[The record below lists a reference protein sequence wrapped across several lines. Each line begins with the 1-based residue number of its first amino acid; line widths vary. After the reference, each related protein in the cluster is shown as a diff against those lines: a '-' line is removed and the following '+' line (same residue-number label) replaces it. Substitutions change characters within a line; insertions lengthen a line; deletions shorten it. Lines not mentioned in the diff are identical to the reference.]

1 MCEVFNHYDYPS
13 YFHAAL
19 LTTPQVSG
27 CPRRGQVRL
36 DRFDGSRCF
45 RARHQVGRSPGVMVR
60 AKRGPSRG
68 SRAAL
73 WARRCGPAGYKL
85 RGFMILIKWIIRK
98 YPYRF
103 ISEETIEFLS
113 ALSVVDNA

>member
-60 AKRGPSRG
+60 AKRGPSRA
-68 SRAAL
+68 SLAAFWRVDVDAHVEMIPSGFALLYPTYRLHLQGCCPCLPTYSHIL
-73 WARRCGPAGYKL
+73 WSK
-85 RGFMILIKWIIRK
+85 
-98 YPYRF
+98 
-103 ISEETIEFLS
+103 
-113 ALSVVDNA
+113 